1 MALRANK
8 GCFFFNCLRVYG
20 KIEIIAKKEEIIKG
34 RAMMA
39 KEKIVVI
46 DDDPKIRAML
56 VRSLSY
62 AGYNVLAA
70 DDGMKGW
77 ELAVRERPQ
86 VVILDIM
93 LPEMDGFEVCRL
105 LKKEVQTAILM
116 LTARDEVKDRVKGLD
131 CGADDYLIKPFAL
144 EELLAR
150 VRVLLRRYRETEETV
165 LSFSDLKLNL
175 ETYQAWRGARELNLT
190 AKEYELLSYFLKNPR
205 QILPRE
211 KIMDTVWGYD
221 YQGESNVLEVYIGY
235 LRQKLEENGEK
246 RLLHTVRGIG
256 YTLKEQD

>member
-1 MALRANK
+1 
-8 GCFFFNCLRVYG
+8 
-20 KIEIIAKKEEIIKG
+20 
-34 RAMMA
+34 MMA

-62 AGYNVLAA
+62 AGYSVLAA

-165 LSFSDLKLNL
+165 LSFSDLKLNP
-175 ETYQAWRGARELNLT
+175 ETYQAWRGERELSLT
-190 AKEYELLSYFLKNPR
+190 AKEYELLAYFLKNPR
-205 QILPRE
+205 QILTRE

>member
-1 MALRANK
+1 
-8 GCFFFNCLRVYG
+8 
-20 KIEIIAKKEEIIKG
+20 
-34 RAMMA
+34 
-39 KEKIVVI
+39 
-46 DDDPKIRAML
+46 
-56 VRSLSY
+56 
-62 AGYNVLAA
+62 
-70 DDGMKGW
+70 
-77 ELAVRERPQ
+77 
-86 VVILDIM
+86 
-93 LPEMDGFEVCRL
+93 
-105 LKKEVQTAILM
+105 
-116 LTARDEVKDRVKGLD
+116 VKGLD

-165 LSFSDLKLNL
+165 LSFSDLKLNP
-175 ETYQAWRGARELNLT
+175 ETYQAWRGERELSLT
-190 AKEYELLSYFLKNPR
+190 AKEYELLAYFLKNPR
-205 QILPRE
+205 QILTRE

>member
-1 MALRANK
+1 
-8 GCFFFNCLRVYG
+8 
-20 KIEIIAKKEEIIKG
+20 
-34 RAMMA
+34 MMA

-62 AGYNVLAA
+62 AGYSVLAA

-165 LSFSDLKLNL
+165 LSFSDLKLNP
-175 ETYQAWRGARELNLT
+175 ETYQAWRGARELSLT

-205 QILPRE
+205 QILTRE